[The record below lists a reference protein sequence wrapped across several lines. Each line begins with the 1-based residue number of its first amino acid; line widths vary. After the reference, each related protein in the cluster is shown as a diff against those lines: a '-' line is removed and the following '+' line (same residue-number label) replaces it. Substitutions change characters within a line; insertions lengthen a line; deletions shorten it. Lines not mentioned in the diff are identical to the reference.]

1 MQKLVK
7 VFFNCPIC
15 NYVLKNSFF
24 CHIEMLRLT
33 MRRLWLFTLS
43 NHEFATWQLVQWVKT
58 SNLIIRNLIAM
69 TLLYACVAQGQSSGE
84 FPAVNLAFKDF
95 FQFPIGSKGLVY
107 SHQLLDS
114 NRKRVRLSGY
124 MVQQEQKTPGL
135 FLLSPRP
142 IVMNQHADGPA
153 DDLPASTVFVEL
165 SPEQSNRIVAYTR
178 GVIEV
183 NGVLNLGR
191 KEHAGGMVS
200 WIRLELDSN
209 RAITMN
215 SFEYLNY
222 KHLNQHSH

>member
-1 MQKLVK
+1 MK
-7 VFFNCPIC
+7 
-15 NYVLKNSFF
+15 
-24 CHIEMLRLT
+24 
-33 MRRLWLFTLS
+33 RLWVFTLS

-69 TLLYACVAQGQSSGE
+69 ILLYACVAQGQPSGE
-84 FPAVNLAFKDF
+84 LPAVNLAFKDF
-95 FQFPIGSKGLVY
+95 FQFPIGSNGLVY

-114 NRKRVRLSGY
+114 NHKRVRLTGY

-183 NGVLNLGR
+183 NGLLNLGR
-191 KEHAGGMVS
+191 KEHADGMVS

-209 RAITMN
+209 SAITMN

>member
-1 MQKLVK
+1 MK
-7 VFFNCPIC
+7 
-15 NYVLKNSFF
+15 
-24 CHIEMLRLT
+24 
-33 MRRLWLFTLS
+33 RLWLFTLS
-43 NHEFATWQLVQWVKT
+43 NHEFATWQLAQWVKT

-95 FQFPIGSKGLVY
+95 FQFPIGSNGLVY

-114 NRKRVRLSGY
+114 NHKRVRLSGY

-165 SPEQSNRIVAYTR
+165 SPEQSNRIVAYAR

-191 KEHAGGMVS
+191 KEHSDGMVS
-200 WIRLELDSN
+200 WIRIELDSN
-209 RAITMN
+209 SAITMN
-215 SFEYLNY
+215 GFEYLNY

>member
-1 MQKLVK
+1 MK
-7 VFFNCPIC
+7 
-15 NYVLKNSFF
+15 
-24 CHIEMLRLT
+24 
-33 MRRLWLFTLS
+33 RLWVFTLS
-43 NHEFATWQLVQWVKT
+43 NHEFATWQLVQWVKK
-58 SNLIIRNLIAM
+58 SNLIIRNLIPM
-69 TLLYACVAQGQSSGE
+69 ILLYACVAQGQPSGE
-84 FPAVNLAFKDF
+84 FPTVNLAFKDF
-95 FQFPIGSKGLVY
+95 FQFPIGSNGLVY

-114 NRKRVRLSGY
+114 NHKRVRLSGY

-183 NGVLNLGR
+183 SGVLNIGR
-191 KEHAGGMVS
+191 KEHADGMVS

-209 RAITMN
+209 SAITMN

>member
-1 MQKLVK
+1 MK
-7 VFFNCPIC
+7 
-15 NYVLKNSFF
+15 
-24 CHIEMLRLT
+24 
-33 MRRLWLFTLS
+33 RLWLFTLS
-43 NHEFATWQLVQWVKT
+43 NHEFATWQLVQWVKK

-69 TLLYACVAQGQSSGE
+69 TLLYACVAQGQSRGE

-95 FQFPIGSKGLVY
+95 FQFPIGSNGLVY

-114 NRKRVRLSGY
+114 NHKRVRLSGY

-178 GVIEV
+178 GFIEV
-183 NGVLNLGR
+183 SGVLILGR
-191 KEHAGGMVS
+191 KEHADGMVS

-209 RAITMN
+209 SAITMN

>member
-1 MQKLVK
+1 MK
-7 VFFNCPIC
+7 
-15 NYVLKNSFF
+15 
-24 CHIEMLRLT
+24 
-33 MRRLWLFTLS
+33 RLWVFTLS
-43 NHEFATWQLVQWVKT
+43 NHEFATWQLTQWVKT

-95 FQFPIGSKGLVY
+95 FQFPIGSNGLVY

-114 NRKRVRLSGY
+114 NHKRVRLTGY

-191 KEHAGGMVS
+191 KEHADGMVS

-209 RAITMN
+209 TAITMN